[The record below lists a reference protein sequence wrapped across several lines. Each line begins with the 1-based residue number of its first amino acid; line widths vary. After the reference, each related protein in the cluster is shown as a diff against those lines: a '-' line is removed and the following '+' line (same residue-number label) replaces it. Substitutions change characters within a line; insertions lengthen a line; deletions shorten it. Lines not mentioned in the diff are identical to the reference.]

1 MTAVTRADPAA
12 YNRPA
17 MRTSS
22 LKADLLLLLTALIWG
37 SAFVAQRTGMEAM
50 GPLLFTAAR
59 FALGALVLLPL
70 VLLREGLPDRAT
82 LRAGAVLG
90 AVLFAG
96 AALQQAGLVETTAGK
111 AGFITGLYVVMVPL
125 LGLALGQ
132 RAGVAIWVG
141 AGLAVAGLWLVSVT
155 GPLRLAPGDGTVLA
169 GALFWAL
176 HVVLVGRFA
185 ARLPPLALALVQFVA
200 CAVLALA
207 AAVALEPVA
216 PHQLVDGGWA
226 LLYAGVLSVGL
237 GFTFQ
242 VVAQRDALAS
252 HAAILLSLEAVFAA
266 LAGWLF
272 LDEVLTARQLYGCG
286 LMLAGMLLAQLAP
299 LAGRRRPVTGLPQG
313 DHPA

>member
-1 MTAVTRADPAA
+1 LTAVSAVPPYNAA
-12 YNRPA
+12 A
-17 MRTSS
+17 MRTST

-37 SAFVAQRTGMEAM
+37 SAFVAQRAGMEVM

-132 RAGVAIWVG
+132 RAGTSIWVG

-155 GPLRLAPGDGTVLA
+155 GPLTLAPGDGAVLA

-216 PHQLVDGGWA
+216 PGQLIEGGWA

-272 LDEVLTARQLYGCG
+272 LDEQLSSRQLLGCG
-286 LMLAGMLLAQLAP
+286 LMLAGMLLAQLGP
-299 LAGRRRPVTGLPQG
+299 LAGRRPVTGLPQG